1 MSLKNNLEEYS
12 ETERRNSLKPLVVV
26 VVGPTAGG
34 KSSLAIRIA
43 KALDGEVISADSM
56 QIYKKM
62 DIATAKVTEEEADG
76 VVHHLID
83 FVEPWES
90 FSVAR
95 YKELANQCIE
105 DILSRGKLPIIAGGT
120 GFYVDTIVNN
130 TSFLDYEKSDIREK
144 LLSRLEKEGCE
155 ALYSEL
161 SELDNK
167 SAEKIHVNDSKRI
180 VRALEL
186 YYSTGLTMTHQREL
200 SHLEESNYSFCI
212 IGLNAENRKFLYD
225 RIDSRVDIMLK
236 NGLVDEAKQFF
247 ASNYSS
253 TAKQAIGYKELLP
266 YLDGVISL
274 SEATENLKRE
284 TRRYAKRQLSWFRR
298 NEKINWL
305 YIDRESADSLLKK
318 SLNIIDRFKGETNE

>member
-1 MSLKNNLEEYS
+1 M
-12 ETERRNSLKPLVVV
+12 KPLVVV

-43 KALDGEVISADSM
+43 KVLDGEVVSADSM

-62 DIATAKVTEEEADG
+62 DIATAKVTPEEADG

-95 YKELANQCIE
+95 YKELAVAAIN
-105 DILSRGKLPIIAGGT
+105 DIISRGKQPVIAGGT
-120 GFYVDTIVNN
+120 GFYVDTVVNN

-144 LLSRLEKEGCE
+144 LLEKMQQEGCE
-155 ALYSEL
+155 VLYEKL
-161 SELDNK
+161 LELDRG
-167 SAEKIHVNDSKRI
+167 SAERIHPNDSKRI

-186 YYSTGLTMTHQREL
+186 YYSTGLTMTAQREL
-200 SHLEESNYSFCI
+200 SHLDESEYTFCI
-212 IGLNAENRKFLYD
+212 IGLNAENREFLYD
-225 RIDSRVDIMLK
+225 RINRRVDLMLQ
-236 NGLVDEAKQFF
+236 NGLVEEAKRFF
-247 ASNYSS
+247 ADDYSS

-266 YLDGVISL
+266 FLNGEISL
-274 SEATENLKRE
+274 EEAAENLKRE

-298 NEKINWL
+298 NKNINWL
-305 YIDRESADSLLKK
+305 YIDKETPESLLQKSLEIIKK
-318 SLNIIDRFKGETNE
+318 SKGEANEKV